1 MVAVCLQTGVHH
13 SGVDWKNLNSQ
24 RPPYTPQGAEYARLD
39 GVRDRQLDMVLKR
52 IENTPSSAPEFPYLV
67 QTLAKNFDDFPEK
80 PLDSGG
86 GGHDSRVDRG
96 YEGKRLFSN
105 YRKGVSEFIGYTF
118 KRESIRPAVP
128 VNAATIYD
136 PVNEKDLL
144 AK

>member
-1 MVAVCLQTGVHH
+1 MEQFRDDQACHFRRPALGPKRSGGDHEPSVVAVCLQTGVHR

-80 PLDSGG
+80 PLDSGSCG
-86 GGHDSRVDRG
+86 CG
-96 YEGKRLFSN
+96 
-105 YRKGVSEFIGYTF
+105 
-118 KRESIRPAVP
+118 
-128 VNAATIYD
+128 
-136 PVNEKDLL
+136 
-144 AK
+144 